1 MFKMNSKKSSI
12 GAYIS
17 SHYAELGRCKT
28 KNDIVSFIEKGRT
41 SENASYLD
49 TTVIPSIKNARSLSR
64 AMQVLANIDCAG
76 AGMRS
81 I

>member
-17 SHYAELGRCKT
+17 SHYVELGRCKT
-28 KNDIVSFIEKGRT
+28 KDEIVSFVERGRT
-41 SENASYLD
+41 NENSSYLD
-49 TTVIPSIKNARSLSR
+49 ETVIPSIKKARNVNK
-64 AMQVLANIDCAG
+64 AMLILANIDCAG

-81 I
+81 F